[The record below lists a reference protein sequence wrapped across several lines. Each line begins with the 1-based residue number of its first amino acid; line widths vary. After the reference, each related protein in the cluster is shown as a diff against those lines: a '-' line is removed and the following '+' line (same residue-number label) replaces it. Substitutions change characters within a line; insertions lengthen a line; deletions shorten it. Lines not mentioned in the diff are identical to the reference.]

1 MTPRRALLAAPALAL
16 AAGAPAQGAWAQG
29 TGDSLVLAGQQGW
42 LFPFWDNLVQLD
54 EVAMRQVLG
63 LHTEVIALLKRG
75 NIEVAYCL
83 IPMKAR
89 IYRRFLPA
97 GRRIAPVVERRYG
110 SVVSALRAAGALV
123 PDLAEAMGQA
133 SATDPH
139 WPVFFRSDT
148 HWTPVGAE
156 TCAVA
161 LATAMR
167 AQFRLPAPPQAG
179 VRLGSI
185 RMLRLAVGDLVQ
197 YLPPEQRGAFG
208 PEESPIRNVLPATAG
223 AAALLEEDASDMQV
237 VGTSNVQPRFNF
249 VPVLSNQME
258 RAVGLSW
265 LPNNVGP
272 YAALLEY
279 VRGSEFRQRRPRVI
293 VWNHLESDMST
304 PINNPNWRQS
314 GLTAES
320 FLNGLRQAVLA

>member
-1 MTPRRALLAAPALAL
+1 MTPRRALLAAPALML
-16 AAGAPAQGAWAQG
+16 AGGARAQGS
-29 TGDSLVLAGQQGW
+29 GDSLVLAGQQGW
-42 LFPFWDNLVQLD
+42 LFPFWDNLAQVD
-54 EVAMRQVLG
+54 EVAMRQVLAT
-63 LHTEVIALLKRG
+63 HADAIAILKRG

-110 SVVSALRAAGALV
+110 SLVSALRAAGAVV
-123 PDLAEAMGQA
+123 PDLAEVLGQA
-133 SATDPH
+133 SATEPH

-156 TCAVA
+156 VSAVA

-167 AQFRLPAPPQAG
+167 AQFRLPPPPQAG
-179 VRLGSI
+179 VRLGTV

-197 YLPPEQRGAFG
+197 YLPPDQRGAFG

-223 AAALLEEDASDMQV
+223 PAALLEEDASDMQV
-237 VGTSNVQPRFNF
+237 AGTSNVQPRFNF

-272 YAALLEY
+272 YAALMEY
-279 VRGSEFRQRRPRVI
+279 VRSGEFRQRRPRVI
-293 VWNHLESDMST
+293 VWNHLESDMAT
-304 PINNPNWRQS
+304 PINNPTWRQS